1 MLTPQEISDLIEKI
15 TRRFEVELPLEFEDF
30 QYTGE
35 ELYICFKKGEANSSF
50 ELSKGITIEFDS
62 DSRIIGLRI
71 ESISEF
77 LPRNL

>member
-30 QYTGE
+30 QYKNEG
-35 ELYICFKKGEANSSF
+35 LYICFKKSEANSSF

-71 ESISEF
+71 ESSSNL